1 MAAVRATSGCHVS
14 LSLSLSLSLLREA
27 RTVHYKPQP
36 DCERP
41 TGKPSST
48 GLEQVKLTRT
58 MNIALV
64 YRLRGRQSIE
74 RERERE
80 RQTDR
85 QTETETE
92 RQRVKVVPVN
102 VIMKA
107 FGK

>member
-1 MAAVRATSGCHVS
+1 
-14 LSLSLSLSLLREA
+14 
-27 RTVHYKPQP
+27 
-36 DCERP
+36 
-41 TGKPSST
+41 
-48 GLEQVKLTRT
+48 

-85 QTETETE
+85 QTDRQTETETETETE

-102 VIMKA
+102 AIMKA